1 MVQTFLYLL
10 ETARPRQWLKNA
22 SLFTGLVFTGWL
34 FIPEK
39 FWTVVWAAFLF
50 SIITSAVYIF
60 NDILDSSSDRKH
72 PLKKRRPIAAG
83 KLPLPIA
90 LFTAIALGAIG
101 LGLAARMSFFFFFLS
116 LAYLALHFLYSLYL
130 KRLAIID
137 VLAIASGF
145 IIRVYAGAVVVDAHI
160 NVWLLLCIVSFSLF
174 LAIGKR
180 RSERTLLLARSSDQT
195 RQVLTHYPE
204 TLLNIYTSMFAN
216 TTWLTYALFAFLQP
230 PITPEGRLLT
240 LMADLPRAF
249 INQKLL
255 MLTVP
260 VVIYGVMRYLQLIYE
275 KGEGESPEKVLLS
288 DKPLLMAVFLW
299 GILVVGI
306 IYGIGW

>member
-1 MVQTFLYLL
+1 MVQTLRYLL
-10 ETARPRQWLKNA
+10 ETARPRQWLKNL

-39 FWTVVWAAFLF
+39 FWTVAWAALLF
-50 SIITSAVYIF
+50 SLITSAVYIF
-60 NDILDSSSDRKH
+60 NDSIDASSDRKH
-72 PLKKRRPIAAG
+72 PLKRKRPIAAG
-83 KLPLPIA
+83 KLPLPLA
-90 LFTAIALGAIG
+90 LFTAIFLGALG
-101 LGLAARMSFFFFFLS
+101 LGLAVKLSFFFFL
-116 LAYLALHFLYSLYL
+116 LALGYLMLHFFYSLYL
-130 KRLAIID
+130 KQLAIID

-145 IIRVYAGAVVVDAHI
+145 IIRVYAGAVVIDAHI

-180 RSERTLLLARSSDQT
+180 RSERTLLLARKADET

-204 TLLNIYTSMFAN
+204 TLLNIYTAMFAN

-230 PITPEGRLLT
+230 PIIHQGRLLS
-240 LMADLPRAF
+240 LMSVVPKAF
-249 INQKLL
+249 VNQKLL
-255 MLTVP
+255 MITVP

-275 KGEGESPEKVLLS
+275 KGKGESPEKILLS
-288 DKPLLMAVFLW
+288 DRPLLIAVFLW
-299 GILVVGI
+299 GFLVVGV

>member
-10 ETARPRQWLKNA
+10 ETARPRQWLKNF
-22 SLFTGLVFTGWL
+22 SLFTGLIFAGWL

-39 FWTVVWAAFLF
+39 FWPVVWATLLF
-50 SIITSAVYIF
+50 SLLTSAVYIL
-60 NDILDSSSDRKH
+60 NDIIDAPVDRHH
-72 PLKKRRPIAAG
+72 PLKKKRPIVAG
-83 KLPLPIA
+83 KLPIPLA
-90 LFTAIALGAIG
+90 LFAAVVLAVVALSFAIKL
-101 LGLAARMSFFFFFLS
+101 SFFFFFL
-116 LAYLALHFLYSLYL
+116 AFTYLLLHFFYSLFL
-130 KRLAIID
+130 KKLAIVD
-137 VLAIASGF
+137 VMAIASGF
-145 IIRVYAGAVVVDAHI
+145 IIRVYAGAVVIDAHI

-180 RSERTLLLARSSDQT
+180 RSERTLLATRDTEQA

-204 TLLNIYTSMFAN
+204 TLLNIYTAMFAN

-230 PITPEGRLLT
+230 PIIPQGRLLS

-255 MLTVP
+255 MITVP
-260 VVIYGVMRYLQLIYE
+260 IVIYGVMRYLQLIYE

-288 DKPLLMAVFLW
+288 DKPLLGAVFLW
-299 GILVVGI
+299 GIMVVAV